1 MKQYYVYILANKRNG
16 TLYIGV
22 TSNLE
27 KRVQEHKLK
36 TKEGFTQKYNVTKL
50 VYYEIYTEI
59 HIAIQREKAL
69 KKWDRSWK
77 LKLIDFANPKWVEI
91 KTGSPPPRG

>member
-1 MKQYYVYILANKRNG
+1 MKQYYVYILTNKRNG

-22 TSNLE
+22 TNNLE
-27 KRVQEHKLK
+27 KRVQEHKSK
-36 TKEGFTQKYNVTKL
+36 TIQGFTQKYNVTLL
-50 VYYEIYTEI
+50 VYYELYSEIYL
-59 HIAIQREKAL
+59 ALQREKAL

-91 KTGSPPPRG
+91 KTGFPPPRE